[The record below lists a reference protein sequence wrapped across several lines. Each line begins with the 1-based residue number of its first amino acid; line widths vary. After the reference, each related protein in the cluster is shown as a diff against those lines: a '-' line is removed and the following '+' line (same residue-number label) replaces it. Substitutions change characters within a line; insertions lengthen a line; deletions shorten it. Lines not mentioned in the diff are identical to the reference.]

1 MKNFFQLLMMK
12 SIEFSELK
20 AWLEKKQG
28 KFVTHDVQN
37 EILTTM
43 SNSLLRIL
51 LKKVEGNIYSTM
63 CDNYTDCSNHE
74 QLTFCLRWVEV
85 LKAHQTFLGFYEI
98 PDIKSSTILALIK
111 DVLTSYQLSME
122 NFRGQCYDGASNMLG
137 KTSRVAV
144 ELKNLQPKAN
154 YTHCHAHSFSLSVKD
169 VTKKV
174 KILGD
179 IMGNLFIYVC
189 MFIYLLILFNV
200 EKTIVTNTNLYRQK
214 KKKESMIMI
223 IK

>member
-37 EILTTM
+37 EFLTTM

-111 DVLTSYQLSME
+111 DVLTSY
-122 NFRGQCYDGASNMLG
+122 
-137 KTSRVAV
+137 
-144 ELKNLQPKAN
+144 
-154 YTHCHAHSFSLSVKD
+154 
-169 VTKKV
+169 
-174 KILGD
+174 
-179 IMGNLFIYVC
+179 
-189 MFIYLLILFNV
+189 
-200 EKTIVTNTNLYRQK
+200 
-214 KKKESMIMI
+214 
-223 IK
+223 